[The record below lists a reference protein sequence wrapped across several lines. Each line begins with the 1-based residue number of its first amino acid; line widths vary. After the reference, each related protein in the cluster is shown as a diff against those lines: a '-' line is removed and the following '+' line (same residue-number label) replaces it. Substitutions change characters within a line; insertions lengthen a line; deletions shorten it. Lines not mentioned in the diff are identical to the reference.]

1 LKMIKLLLLAY
12 LWIPIV
18 GGLPTVAV
26 ADEVITVPR
35 RLLVSTD
42 GNTCP
47 ITFEDPYDGR
57 VTNSRYVTDNI
68 YKPGNHGGELYLEF
82 KCISSGDTDQ
92 IKHTLSA
99 RYNERLQKWTQD
111 VDGLLPIEK
120 LTTRNFPVKAVN
132 SDGFAVTYDAINGD
146 PKTRSR
152 AFAFCLRR
160 PPVLLCGSTPD
171 IARPSYRQS
180 DLLPFALKLV
190 RSIEF
195 SDSPSVPG
203 GKRDDAAGDPPIPP

>member
-1 LKMIKLLLLAY
+1 MIKLLLLAY
-12 LWIPIV
+12 FGIPIV
-18 GGLPTVAV
+18 GGIPTAAV
-26 ADEVITVPR
+26 ADDVVTVR
-35 RLLVSTD
+35 RQMLVSTD

-47 ITFEDPYDGR
+47 ITFEDPYGGR
-57 VTNSRYVTDNI
+57 ATNSRYVTDNLH
-68 YKPGNHGGELYLEF
+68 KPGNHRGELYLQF

-99 RYNERLQKWTQD
+99 GYDERQQKWTRD
-111 VDGLLPIEK
+111 VDGLLPVEK
-120 LTTRNFPVKAVN
+120 LTTRNFPVRAVN

-160 PPVLLCGSTPD
+160 PPVMLCGSTPD
-171 IARPSYRQS
+171 IARPYYRQS

-195 SDSPSVPG
+195 GDSPSVRS
-203 GKRDDAAGDPPIPP
+203 GKSDDPAGNPPISP